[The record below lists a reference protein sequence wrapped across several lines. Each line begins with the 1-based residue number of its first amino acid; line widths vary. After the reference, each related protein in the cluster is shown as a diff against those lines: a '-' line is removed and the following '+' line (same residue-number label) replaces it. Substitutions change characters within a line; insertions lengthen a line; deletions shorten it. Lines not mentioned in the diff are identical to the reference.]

1 MRTILPL
8 ESKTMLRFT
17 AVICWIVCFLVF
29 FAFTNN
35 TIMAQAPNP
44 KLLGRVPSCL
54 LAAHPQLIRELDLS
68 ESQIAKFKVIKK
80 ELEAA
85 IEKIRRDS
93 TSEMDYYTD
102 AIQNLYEL
110 SQRSMIDLLDFRQ
123 KSRMQQF
130 YLQVNSSDALLDKEV
145 AKELKLTPEQVA
157 KIQSVQSASQREMH
171 QESAK
176 WQTLPDTEYA
186 AKVDEHIEKRERSLR
201 AILSG
206 VQNEAFVVL
215 KGAPIELD
223 ANLED
228 PINVSKYLL
237 TRRSRP
243 RQNEILN
250 FALRADA
257 NRTQRKTLVKSP
269 LQSSSE
275 PAIAGPFEF
284 EPHQIRRVMIADRS
298 YTNMAW
304 GKSGKSLF
312 LFGSHLT
319 RVEYS
324 DAMSIDAFE
333 LENTSEFIGFSG
345 ENILITRA
353 GGYQMGAIDSALTQ
367 IHSQLAA
374 NEPATFFGSAE
385 ANCFFA
391 KPNES
396 DLPYLFF
403 CDANREP
410 TSKLLD
416 LTDSGRFSKPV
427 CIHVA
432 PDGKNV
438 FACGEKIARFV
449 MKAGEL
455 KLEDS
460 TNATWVRDTVPEILP
475 GSDGRILTVV
485 TKRIRGKTLTTSVA
499 IFSANNLSQSY
510 NADVDDIVTCM
521 CYDRRRKRLLLGGVK
536 GIWEWKSGN
545 LALIP
550 FPRNAPSVRSM
561 AMAPNENTLAVLCG
575 FGMRSRLFLVE
586 FN

>member
-1 MRTILPL
+1 
-8 ESKTMLRFT
+8 MLRFK
-17 AVICWIVCFLVF
+17 AFVCWIAFLLVF
-29 FAFTNN
+29 WMCENRNLF
-35 TIMAQAPNP
+35 AQASNS
-44 KLLGRVPSCL
+44 KLLGRVPSSS
-54 LAAHPQLIRELDLS
+54 LAAHPQLIRELNLS
-68 ESQIAKFKVIKK
+68 ESQVAKAKSINN

-85 IEKIRRDS
+85 IEKVRKDS
-93 TSEMDYYTD
+93 TSKMDYYTD

-110 SQRSMIDLLDFRQ
+110 SQRSLTDILDFRQ
-123 KSRMQQF
+123 KTRMQQF

-145 AKELKLTPEQVA
+145 VKELKLTREQVA
-157 KIQSVQSASQREMH
+157 KIQSLQSAAQSEMQR
-171 QESAK
+171 ESAK

-186 AKVDEHIEKRERSLR
+186 TKVDEHIEKRERSLR

-223 ANLED
+223 ANLVD

-237 TRRSRP
+237 NRKSRP

-257 NRTQRKTLVKSP
+257 NRTQRKTLVKS
-269 LQSSSE
+269 LLHSSSE
-275 PAIAGPFEF
+275 PAITGPFEF

-304 GKSGKSLF
+304 GKSGKYLF

-319 RVEYS
+319 RVEYP

-333 LENTSEFIGFSG
+333 LESMSEFIGFSG
-345 ENILITRA
+345 ENMLTTRA
-353 GGYQMGAIDSALTQ
+353 GGYQIGTIDSELTH
-367 IHSQLAA
+367 IHWQLAA

-403 CDANREP
+403 CDANQAQA
-410 TSKLLD
+410 SKLLD
-416 LTDSGRFSKPV
+416 FTDSGRFSKPV

-438 FACGEKIARFV
+438 FACGEKIARFEI
-449 MKAGEL
+449 KAGD
-455 KLEDS
+455 LE
-460 TNATWVRDTVPEILP
+460 
-475 GSDGRILTVV
+475 
-485 TKRIRGKTLTTSVA
+485 IR
-499 IFSANNLSQSY
+499 
-510 NADVDDIVTCM
+510 
-521 CYDRRRKRLLLGGVK
+521 RLD
-536 GIWEWKSGN
+536 
-545 LALIP
+545 
-550 FPRNAPSVRSM
+550 
-561 AMAPNENTLAVLCG
+561 
-575 FGMRSRLFLVE
+575 
-586 FN
+586 